1 MDDGRRAHRVCKL
14 TFKKKNTQTTE
25 KMKHDKHTYD
35 RFVLAWV
42 VKDALKKKYS
52 KIVHWELYTFVS
64 DVTLTRKSDTL
75 CFDKENYV
83 DFMM

>member
-1 MDDGRRAHRVCKL
+1 
-14 TFKKKNTQTTE
+14 
-25 KMKHDKHTYD
+25 MKHDKHTYD

-52 KIVHWELYTFVS
+52 KIFYSMIVHWDLYTFVS